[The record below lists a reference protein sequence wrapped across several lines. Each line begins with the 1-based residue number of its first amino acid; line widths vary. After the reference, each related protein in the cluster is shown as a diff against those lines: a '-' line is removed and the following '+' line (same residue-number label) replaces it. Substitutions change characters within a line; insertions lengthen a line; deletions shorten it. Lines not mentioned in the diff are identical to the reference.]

1 MIKYLS
7 GTVIVFILAY
17 MIVTYSVKQSGANKE
32 FDEAMDVPFGE
43 FTAMG
48 IREADKEED
57 GYLLYLDNLN
67 LYESRDKK
75 GTTCST
81 NLEVYFP
88 LKKNAKLVMKLRYN
102 VGVFLAKPLREMTA
116 DEAITPEGQQIM
128 IKSLK
133 DGYAERYKIKNMT
146 NVIMKDFTCKEIN

>member
-1 MIKYLS
+1 MIKYLT

-17 MIVTYSVKQSGANKE
+17 IIVTYSVKQAGADKS

-43 FTAMG
+43 YTAMG
-48 IREADKEED
+48 IREAANEED

-75 GTTCST
+75 GTTCNT
-81 NLEVYFP
+81 NLEIYFP

-116 DEAITPEGQQIM
+116 QEALMPEGQYTM

-133 DGYAERYKIKNMT
+133 DGYAERYKITNMT
-146 NVIMKDFTCKEIN
+146 KVILKDFTCKEVD

>member
-7 GTVIVFILAY
+7 GTVIVLILAY
-17 MIVTYSVKQSGANKE
+17 IVVTYSIKQTGADDR

-43 FTAMG
+43 FTSMG

-57 GYLLYLDNLN
+57 GYLLHLDNLT
-67 LYESRDKK
+67 LFESRDRK
-75 GTTCST
+75 GTTCNT
-81 NLEVYFP
+81 NLEIYFP

-116 DEAITPEGQQIM
+116 TEALLPEGQYKM
-128 IKSLK
+128 IHSLK
-133 DGYAERYKIKNMT
+133 DGYKNRYKIDNMT
-146 NVIMKDFTCKEIN
+146 KVVMKNFTCQEVN